1 MRSVENASKPACKT
15 ASTRPVQTLT
25 TSQSANEDGKERFI
39 NEKTLNKMD
48 GEIRNG

>member
-1 MRSVENASKPACKT
+1 MHQSLLARQHLR
-15 ASTRPVQTLT
+15 RPVQTLT